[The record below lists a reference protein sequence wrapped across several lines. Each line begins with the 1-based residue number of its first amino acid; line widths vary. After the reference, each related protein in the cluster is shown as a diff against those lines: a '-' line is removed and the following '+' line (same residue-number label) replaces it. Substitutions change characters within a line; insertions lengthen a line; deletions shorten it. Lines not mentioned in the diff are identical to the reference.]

1 MRKNTFSPVKRGRRS
16 ATFSRPVAGTA
27 LLRAFALSL
36 CACASTLAQIAG
48 PQPSGARQ
56 PPAAPQV
63 EKTAAAKPAAAGA
76 AAPTSIT
83 RRYVKEGIAVDFSL
97 TTPPG
102 EKVTRGIAAGADAI
116 ASFSVT
122 DKTTGQ
128 PVTGLH
134 PNAWFSSMSAAQA
147 APSEAEC
154 KDKIRTFMGGLLSA
168 RPEIDLN
175 SYLLLTLNHDN
186 TIAFINPQVAFSI
199 TKLENLIVLP
209 GRGADWVLSPDKNVL
224 YVSIP
229 DRAAVVVIDTLTRKI
244 VETVSTGEGTTPRRV
259 ALSPD
264 GQSLWVS
271 LDNSPRV
278 AVIDTAGR
286 KLRAAAELGHGG
298 LHSVAFTPDGL
309 YAYVSS
315 SDGDIVSAFEA
326 RSLRKLAD
334 IRVGQTPGPV
344 AYGAASR
351 HVYVAAVNGEHVS
364 VIDPSKQSVVARVP
378 VKRGTVALRFD
389 RSGRYAFAVNQKE
402 STVTLIDAATDT
414 VLGTTPVV
422 ASPDQVVFTD
432 DFAYIRGTGSEKFSL
447 ISLKEVAA
455 GKIAPAD
462 VQAGQRPPK
471 ESPDD
476 LGVADMIAATPEGNS
491 AMIANAPDA
500 MIYYYVQGMMAPMGT
515 ISNYKRRPNAV
526 MLLDRSLKEV
536 RPGVYSTPVKLR
548 NSGRF
553 NVSLLIDQPRVVN
566 CFDIE
571 VATSPDGEAA
581 RPGTALAVEAQ
592 FKGLRTPPQR
602 PVALR
607 FKVKDTATGQ
617 PVTGLTDVQVLIF
630 EPPGVWQQRQWAK
643 EIGGGVYEVSQ
654 TFPHNGMFNV
664 MFRVASRGVEY
675 RHLPFTEVTVIEE
688 KKTDAKANEK

>member
-1 MRKNTFSPVKRGRRS
+1 MRKNTFSPVKCGRRS

-36 CACASTLAQIAG
+36 CACASALAQIAG
-48 PQPSGARQ
+48 PQPSGTRQ

-63 EKTAAAKPAAAGA
+63 EKTVAAKPAAAAGA
-76 AAPTSIT
+76 AVPTSIT

-97 TTPPG
+97 TAMPG

-128 PVTGLH
+128 PITGLH
-134 PNAWFSSMSAAQA
+134 PNAWFSSMSTAQA

-168 RPEIDLN
+168 RAEIDLN
-175 SYLLLTLNHDN
+175 SYLLMTLNHDN
-186 TIAFINPQVAFSI
+186 TISFINPQVAFQI
-199 TKLENLIVLP
+199 TKLENLILLP
-209 GRGADWVLSPDKNVL
+209 GRGADWALSPDKSSL

-229 DRAAVVVIDTLTRKI
+229 DRSALVVIDTLTRKI
-244 VETVSTGEGTTPRRV
+244 VETVSTGAGTTPRRV

-264 GQSLWVS
+264 GRSLWAS
-271 LDNSPRV
+271 LDDSPRV
-278 AVIDTAGR
+278 AVMDTEGR
-286 KLRAAAELGHGG
+286 RLRGTVEVGHGG
-298 LHSVAFTPDGL
+298 LHSVAFTPDGKL
-309 YAYVSS
+309 AYVSS
-315 SDGDIVSAFEA
+315 SDGETVAAIDPD
-326 RSLRKLAD
+326 SLRKLAD
-334 IRVGQTPGPV
+334 IRVGATPGPV
-344 AYGAASR
+344 AYSAKSR
-351 HVYVAAVNGEHVS
+351 HVYVAAVNGERVS
-364 VIDPSKQSVVARVP
+364 VIDPAKQSVVASIP

-389 RSGRYAFAVNQKE
+389 PSGRYAFAVNQKE
-402 STVTLIDAATDT
+402 STVTVIDAATNT
-414 VLGTTPVV
+414 SLGTTSVV

-432 DFAYIRGTGSEKFSL
+432 AFGYVRGVGSEKFSL
-447 ISLKEVAA
+447 IGLKELAA
-455 GKIAPAD
+455 GKLVPVD

-476 LGVADMIAATPEGNS
+476 LGVADMIAATPDGNS

-548 NSGRF
+548 NSGRY
-553 NVSLLIDQPRVVN
+553 NVSLLIDQPRVVH

-571 VATSPDGEAA
+571 VAASPDGETA

-592 FKGLRTPPQR
+592 FKG
-602 PVALR
+602 
-607 FKVKDTATGQ
+607 
-617 PVTGLTDVQVLIF
+617 
-630 EPPGVWQQRQWAK
+630 
-643 EIGGGVYEVSQ
+643 
-654 TFPHNGMFNV
+654 
-664 MFRVASRGVEY
+664 
-675 RHLPFTEVTVIEE
+675 
-688 KKTDAKANEK
+688 